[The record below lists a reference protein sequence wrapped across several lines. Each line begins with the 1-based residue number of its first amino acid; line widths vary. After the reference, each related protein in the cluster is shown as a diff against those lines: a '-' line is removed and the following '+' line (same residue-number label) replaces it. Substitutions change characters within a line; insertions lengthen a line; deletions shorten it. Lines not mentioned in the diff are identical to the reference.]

1 VDLLRRALRTYGHF
15 FAAIVFF
22 VILAAIS
29 GGYILINQRISVPFN
44 DRYTVYADV
53 TSSSGLAPGLGQ
65 AVNVAG
71 VRVGQIS
78 GSKIVDGRARI
89 AMEIDPKKLPHVYAD
104 ARAELVADTPLK
116 DLVIELGPGR
126 PPAKRLDNGGVIPIS
141 RTSPPVDSDELTN
154 ALDADT
160 RDYFD
165 LVTSGFSTGLKGRG
179 TDLNRLLRALG
190 PTARQTREITSAL
203 AARRGALKRLV
214 TNLTVLTKAAAKKDV
229 EIGSIVETAN
239 ATLESVAGQEA
250 ALRGTLDRL
259 PGTLSGIRSR
269 LNDARGFANELKPTL
284 EALLPSVRKLP
295 QALRDAGPLVRVAEP
310 VLRTRLRPL
319 VRASLPLAADLAPTA
334 KALTRQTPDLIRAF
348 QALTYTVNELA
359 FNPAGSDEGYLY
371 WLAWF
376 AHNAASVGS
385 TQDAQGPVTRGIALF
400 SCDGLTSQSDLAQLL
415 PLILTSLPVCP

>member
-1 VDLLRRALRTYGHF
+1 MRRAVRTYGRYV
-15 FAAIVFF
+15 AAIAFLIV
-22 VILAAIS
+22 LAAIS
-29 GGYILINQRISVPFN
+29 GTYILINQRLSIPFN

-78 GSKIVDGRARI
+78 GSRLIGGRARI
-89 AMEIDPKKLPHVYAD
+89 AMEIDPKQLPHVYAN

-126 PPAKRLDNGGVIPIS
+126 PPAKPIDDGGVIGIAN
-141 RTSPPVDSDELTN
+141 TSPPVDSDELTN

-160 RDYFD
+160 RAYFD
-165 LVTSGFSTGLKGRG
+165 TFVHGFASGTKGRG
-179 TDLNRLLRALG
+179 HDLHQLLRALS

-203 AARRGALKRLV
+203 AARRQALKRLV
-214 TNLTVLTKAAAKKDV
+214 TNLTILTKAAATKDA
-229 EIGSIVETAN
+229 EIGEVVETAN

-250 ALRGTLDRL
+250 ALDSSLAKL
-259 PGTLSGIRSR
+259 PGTLSGVRSS
-269 LNDARGFANELKPTL
+269 LDDARVFADELQPTL
-284 EALLPSVRKLP
+284 QRLLPAVRKLP
-295 QALRDAGPLVRVAEP
+295 GALQDVGPLLRTAEP

-319 VRASLPLAADLAPTA
+319 VRQVQPLARDLAPTA
-334 KALTRQTPDLIRAF
+334 QRLVQQTPDLSRAF
-348 QALTYTVNELA
+348 QVLTYTVNELA
-359 FNPAGSDEGYLY
+359 FNPEGSDEGYLY

-385 TQDAQGPVTRGIALF
+385 AQDAQGPVTRGLALF
-400 SCDGLTSQSDLAQLL
+400 SCDGLTSQSELSQLL
-415 PLILTSLPVCP
+415 PLLLANVPVCPG